1 MVASESDLKR
11 MWEGFSKSNKHFI
24 SDHVWMSAG
33 GDFEDENYEK
43 AIASCNHP
51 KTINMFKNIILYVNN
66 GSSGELYVENK
77 DTGEYENRFYP

>member
-33 GDFEDENYEK
+33 GDFEDEK
-43 AIASCNHP
+43 
-51 KTINMFKNIILYVNN
+51 L
-66 GSSGELYVENK
+66 
-77 DTGEYENRFYP
+77 

>member
-1 MVASESDLKR
+1 MFGCLPVVILKMR
-11 MWEGFSKSNKHFI
+11 
-24 SDHVWMSAG
+24 
-33 GDFEDENYEK
+33 NYEK